1 LSIAIFVGWFVHQI
15 DIHNAFLNGNLSED
29 VFMTLL
35 PSYSHPQFPN
45 HICKVQKALYGL
57 KQAPGAWFSRL
68 STKLLALGFHGSL
81 SDASLFIYKSTTFTM
96 YILIYVDDILITCS
110 RPFEI
115 PKLLAN
121 WDTDFTLK
129 DLGPLNFFLGVISS
143 TEDKLKS
150 TTNHD
155 KDRIG

>member
-1 LSIAIFVGWFVHQI
+1 MH
-15 DIHNAFLNGNLSED
+15 
-29 VFMTLL
+29 
-35 PSYSHPQFPN
+35 
-45 HICKVQKALYGL
+45 
-57 KQAPGAWFSRL
+57 
-68 STKLLALGFHGSL
+68 
-81 SDASLFIYKSTTFTM
+81 
-96 YILIYVDDILITCS
+96 ILIYVDDILITCS